1 MDVLVTYDIDT
12 TTPAGARR
20 LARVAKVCEGFGVRA
35 QFSVFE
41 CRLSNVGLA
50 RLVVLL
56 EDEIDPRTDSVNV
69 YRFVGTIQEARLSL
83 GIRKA
88 SEPGEPWIL

>member
-1 MDVLVTYDIDT
+1 M
-12 TTPAGARR
+12 
-20 LARVAKVCEGFGVRA
+20 
-35 QFSVFE
+35 
-41 CRLSNVGLA
+41 GLA